1 MQFINLNHK
10 RFNFGI
16 LSTEL
21 KHFFVGQCFS
31 GENNIRAP
39 LEKLRNN
46 FIYMYLNY
54 NYVYKVFHRTLIP
67 LFEGYWFMISQS
79 VFHYFLKKAILTI
92 YIKQMPLLLLFSTV
106 TFKHTNNK
114 L

>member
-31 GENNIRAP
+31 GENNMRAP

-79 VFHYFLKKAILTI
+79 AFS
-92 YIKQMPLLLLFSTV
+92 LF
-106 TFKHTNNK
+106 F
-114 L
+114 